1 MRHPL
6 EPFVLDLLQRRPHID
21 VAILAPELS
30 GCTTFLG
37 RRAATGNKAYR
48 VVAEDVLGC
57 MASDGTLQRTREG
70 WYVLAKGQET
80 P

>member
-37 RRAATGNKAYR
+37 RCAGVGNKAYR

-57 MASDGTLQRTREG
+57 MVSDGTLKRTREG
-70 WYVLAKGQET
+70 WYVLAVTQEA